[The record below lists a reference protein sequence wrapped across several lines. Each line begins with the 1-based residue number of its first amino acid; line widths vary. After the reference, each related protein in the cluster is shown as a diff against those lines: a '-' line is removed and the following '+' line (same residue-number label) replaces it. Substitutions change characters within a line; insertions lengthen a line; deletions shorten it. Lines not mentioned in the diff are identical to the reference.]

1 MYNKTLIIAFLF
13 SILLAGCT
21 SYKNI
26 AYMQN
31 DSETEEQVY
40 AGRYET
46 RIMPND
52 LLTITVNALDKE
64 AGEPFNLTYPVA
76 GGVGGVQ
83 ALQKYLVDANGEIN
97 FPTVGLI
104 KVQGLT
110 RREAES
116 LIIDK
121 IGGNFKEKPLVVVT
135 LSDFSVSVI
144 GEVARPGTYRV
155 ENEKINILQAL
166 SLAGDMTIFGKRDNV
181 RIFREHPDG
190 TKEDIVIN
198 LNDRNLMYSPY
209 YYLQQNDVLYV
220 QPNKAKSQSSEI
232 GSMTTLM
239 VSSASILIS
248 VVSLVFN
255 IIKK

>member
-1 MYNKTLIIAFLF
+1 MYKKTLIAALLL

-31 DSETEEQVY
+31 ESEMLEQVY
-40 AGRYET
+40 TERYET

-76 GGVGGVQ
+76 GSVGGVQ
-83 ALQKYLVDANGEIN
+83 ALQKYLVDNNGEIN

-110 RREAES
+110 RREAEA
-116 LIIDK
+116 LILDK
-121 IGGNFKEKPLVVVT
+121 IGANFKEKPLVVVS
-135 LSDFSVSVI
+135 LSDFNISVI
-144 GEVARPGTYRV
+144 GEVARPGTYKV
-155 ENEKINILQAL
+155 ENEKINIFQAL
-166 SLAGDMTIFGKRDNV
+166 SLAGDMTIFGMRDNV
-181 RIFREHPDG
+181 RIFREHADG

-198 LNDRNLMYSPY
+198 LNDKNLMHSPY
-209 YYLQQNDVLYV
+209 YHLQQNDVLYV
-220 QPNKAKSQSSEI
+220 QPNKAKSQGSEI
-232 GSMTTLM
+232 GTMTTLM

-248 VVSLVFN
+248 IVSLVFN
-255 IIKK
+255 IVKK